1 VGLTPREERVLEKN
15 MILTIEPGL
24 YIDGE
29 FGVRIEDMVQI
40 IENSV
45 NNLTKAD
52 KKLIIL

>member
-1 VGLTPREERVLEKN
+1 